1 MDNKREEMLQI
12 FYDFYRL
19 PPEKCYLE
27 VASNHIC
34 AIYGDDV
41 TFLVLEYK
49 RFLGAPQW
57 SLDTRFPS
65 VIYFDLEHK
74 PIWKQFM
81 FVLSAPFI
89 VVLLLSDLLTKCIY
103 KIS

>member
-12 FYDFYRL
+12 LYNFYGL
-19 PPEKCYLE
+19 PPEKCYPE
-27 VASNHIC
+27 VTPNHIC
-34 AIYGDDV
+34 AIYSDDV
-41 TFLVLEYK
+41 TFLVLEYEK
-49 RFLGAPQW
+49 FLGAPQW
-57 SLDTRFPS
+57 GLDTRFPC
-65 VIYFDLEHK
+65 VIYFDLEHE